1 MKIENLLDDLK
12 LDLQAI
18 GADRRAMERF
28 FIART
33 RLREQSQESLS
44 EGLEV
49 LSRIVELVPNAYKH
63 RISLKVKAMSQLI
76 DNSESAQT
84 DTNIDVGLIAA
95 IRNVEFR
102 AVKQQLMD
110 DDWIQERVADKIF
123 YKGRIKSGGKDVNIA
138 CAYLQEKGMVD
149 AAIVAGTIISQWKP
163 KLLVNIGMAAGIYSN
178 TNFGDLIVPTSIIR
192 HDSGELNEDGH
203 WHEIQPAQTD
213 VRLLQQLQNEPDE
226 TLLKIYNAWPGRK
239 NYSLPK
245 VHFSPMAC
253 GSALIYSERIVNE
266 IRNRGRNIVGYD
278 LESYAIHRSCQL
290 LNGGNTKAL
299 VIKAIS
305 DFAVEIHD
313 EEREYAA
320 FVSAQYF
327 KHVIGKFFN

>member
-1 MKIENLLDDLK
+1 MAEIVD
-12 LDLQAI
+12 
-18 GADRRAMERF
+18 
-28 FIART
+28 FI
-33 RLREQSQESLS
+33 
-44 EGLEV
+44 
-49 LSRIVELVPNAYKH
+49 PNAFKH
-63 RISLKVKAMSQLI
+63 RISTKVQAMSELI
-76 DNSESAQT
+76 NNSETEQT
-84 DTNIDVGLIAA
+84 NNSVDVGLIAA
-95 IRNVEFR
+95 VRNVEFR

-110 DDWIQERVADKIF
+110 DDWTQERVADQIF
-123 YKGRIKSGGKDVNIA
+123 YRGSVKSGGRDVGIA

-149 AAIVAGTIISQWKP
+149 TAIIAGTMISTWKP
-163 KLLVNIGMAAGIYSN
+163 KLLVNVGMAAGIYSN

-239 NYSLPK
+239 NYSLPR

-278 LESYAIHRSCQL
+278 LESYAIHRACQL
-290 LNGGNTKAL
+290 LNGGSTKAL

-305 DFAVEIHD
+305 DFAVKIQD

-320 FVSAQYF
+320 FVSAQFF
-327 KHVIGKFFN
+327 KHVIGKLVN